1 MAGSNRVDVRLDGSV
16 ARDIDQLALAVAA
29 GFDEKRINRALQA
42 ASFEVAK
49 ANVKPVR
56 AEAVG
61 SKGGNTG
68 RLKRAIWA
76 QPVMRDK
83 PGAYVGIRAGSSRED
98 RKGAWYRYIVTAG
111 VSRVPYTIAP
121 KGNPAPRL
129 SWGEIAAGVRL
140 PDGNVRPSVIRRTRI
155 PANPFVTRV
164 VARNMNTSIELFGRA
179 LASIIERGIPA
190 RGRIK
195 VKISR

>member
-1 MAGSNRVDVRLDGSV
+1 MAGSSRIDVRLDQSV
-16 ARDIDQLALAVAA
+16 VRDIDQLALAIAA

-42 ASFEVAK
+42 ASLEVAK

-83 PGAYVGIRAGSSRED
+83 PGAYVGIRGGSSRDD
-98 RKGAWYRYIVTAG
+98 RKGAWYRYIITAG
-111 VSRVPYTIAP
+111 VSRVPYTISA
-121 KGNPAPRL
+121 KNASAPRL
-129 SWGEIAAGVRL
+129 SWADVAAGIKL
-140 PDGNVRPSVIRRTRI
+140 PDGNVRPFVVRRNRI

-164 VARNMNTSIELFGRA
+164 VSRNMNTSIELFGRA
-179 LASIIERGIPA
+179 LASIIQRGIPA

-195 VKISR
+195 VKL

>member
-1 MAGSNRVDVRLDGSV
+1 VAGSSRIDVRLDQSV
-16 ARDIDQLALAVAA
+16 VRDIDQLSLAIAA

-42 ASFEVAK
+42 ASLEVAK

-83 PGAYVGIRAGSSRED
+83 PGAYVGIRGGSSRD
-98 RKGAWYRYIVTAG
+98 DQKGAWYRYIITAG
-111 VSRVPYTIAP
+111 VSRVPYTISA
-121 KGNPAPRL
+121 KNASAPRL
-129 SWGEIAAGVRL
+129 SWADVAAGIKL
-140 PDGNVRPSVIRRTRI
+140 PDGNVRPSVVRRNRI

-164 VARNMNTSIELFGRA
+164 VSRNMNTSIELFGRA
-179 LASIIERGIPA
+179 LASIIQRGIPA

-195 VKISR
+195 VKL